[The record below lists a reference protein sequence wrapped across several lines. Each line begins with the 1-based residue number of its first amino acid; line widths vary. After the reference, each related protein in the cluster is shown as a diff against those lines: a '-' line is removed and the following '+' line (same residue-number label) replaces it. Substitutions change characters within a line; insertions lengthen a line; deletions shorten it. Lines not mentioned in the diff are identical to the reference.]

1 MVERFHGIDRHRRAS
16 TVSVLNREGVEEKFV
31 SQIYDFNGYV
41 ETLGPEDVV
50 VMETGTGSFFWADK
64 IEARGAQCFIIDP
77 YRFRI
82 IKDSWNKTD
91 KRDSR
96 NMSKALWVYMVT
108 GKFGLP
114 LVYKPS
120 ALTRELRKLYAQY
133 QVLNKQ
139 IRVYKNNIQSVLA
152 DNGLVLPR
160 VEKNHLL
167 SEKYGKQMLCELD
180 VSEASNISI
189 EMNLELL
196 WHVLEKK
203 EKLVKEILRI
213 GEPLK
218 EKVGLL
224 ITIRGITPLTAL
236 AFLADV
242 GDIYRFKTLRKMNAY
257 LGLVPR
263 LRASGDKSWSGHINR
278 ASRKLTRTILTQSLI
293 QVTDASP
300 YFRNYYDEMKI
311 RRGAGRSRIA
321 LIRKLCGI
329 MRRMLLDGKPF
340 KYAEVTLSTRKQK
353 QYERMLNQIRE
364 DRVRK
369 SA

>member
-1 MVERFHGIDRHRRAS
+1 MVTRFHGVDRHVRSA
-16 TVSVLNREGVEEKFV
+16 TVSQLNQEGVEEKL
-31 SQIYDFNGYV
+31 IGPIRDFSAYI
-41 ETLGPEDVV
+41 ETLGTEDAV
-50 VMETGTGSFFWADK
+50 VMETGTGAFFWADK

-96 NMSKALWVYMVT
+96 NMAKALWVSLIT
-108 GKFGLP
+108 GEFGLP

-120 ALTRELRKLYAQY
+120 ALIRELRKLYAQY

-139 IRVYKNNIQSVLA
+139 IRVYKNTVQAVLA
-152 DNGLVLPR
+152 DNGIVFSS

-167 SEKYGKQMLCELD
+167 SEKYGKQMLEEFD
-180 VSEASNISI
+180 VSEASRISI
-189 EMNLELL
+189 TVNLELL
-196 WHVLEKK
+196 WNVLEKK
-203 EKLVKEILRI
+203 EELVMEILRI

-218 EKVGLL
+218 DQVELL

-242 GDIYRFKTLRKMNAY
+242 GDIHRFKTVRKMNAY

-263 LRASGDKSWSGHINR
+263 LRASGEKSWSGHISR

-293 QVTDASP
+293 QVTDASLH
-300 YFRNYYDEMKI
+300 FRNYYDKMKS

-329 MRRMLLDGKPF
+329 MRRMLLDEKPF
-340 KYAEVTLSTRKQK
+340 KYAEVTLFTRKQK
-353 QYERMLNQIRE
+353 QYERTLNQIRE
-364 DRVRK
+364 DRERK